1 MDPIL
6 TAMGSLDDLRPQVK
20 TIEAVQTSGAVI
32 PILNPTPQEQ
42 IDRMWPNGRARGVVT
57 ATCHEMAVETRA
69 LRKKVRV
76 TLRGRLPG
84 GGFTGDTTVTA
95 WVHWRV
101 AALLAPGL
109 EVPVEVDPSSARV
122 TGLATRRLAVELE
135 RRATEADPRHS
146 DQAPVVDEAL
156 LAPIEGVSLE
166 MLARIHVAMA
176 SAPLPPGGM
185 EAVAIAC
192 GVPAGRWEVVD
203 GAWRRRIHADAEVAK
218 RFRVAIEAARGELD

>member
-1 MDPIL
+1 
-6 TAMGSLDDLRPQVK
+6 MGSLDDLRPQVK
-20 TIEAVQTSGAVI
+20 AIEAVQTSGAVT

-42 IDRMWPNGRARGVVT
+42 IDRMWPNGHARGVVT
-57 ATCHEMAVETRA
+57 AICHEMAAGTRA

-95 WVHWRV
+95 WLHWRV
-101 AALLAPGL
+101 AAMLEPGL

-135 RRATEADPRHS
+135 LPGLPKRASVATKSE
-146 DQAPVVDEAL
+146 DQAPKGDEAL
-156 LAPIEGVSLE
+156 LAPIEGVTLE

-176 SAPLPPGGM
+176 SAPLPPGGI
-185 EAVAIAC
+185 EAVAIAG
-192 GVPAGRWEVVD
+192 GVPDGRWEVVD
-203 GAWRRRIHADAEVAK
+203 GAWRRRIHTDAAVAS
-218 RFRVAIEAARGELD
+218 RFRVALEAARGELG